1 MEIEAILAHGC
12 ERAIK
17 ELITVKSD
25 DTSEKKNLLY
35 QLTMNGTY
43 NMPDGQLKSRTKD
56 VVDVLIK
63 FLKE

>member
-1 MEIEAILAHGC
+1 MSKILAHGC

-25 DTSEKKNLLY
+25 DTAEKKKLLR
-35 QLTMNGTY
+35 QLTRDGTY